1 MFPRPAKRG
10 EGQGEGS
17 AATLVRRLQICA
29 SVPIARHRLL
39 DPAKVF
45 VRAGLILCGVA
56 VTWMCA
62 AFGLL
67 ASDMIFRGGCRLPTK
82 HKPALYQVRTIEHAV
97 ARYQIDHDKCPETMD
112 DLIDNAYVDHNT
124 FVDPWGTPIRFTC
137 IREDIRVDSAGADRA
152 FGTADDV
159 MNERWWSSGDSAR

>member
-1 MFPRPAKRG
+1 
-10 EGQGEGS
+10 
-17 AATLVRRLQICA
+17 LQIPA

-67 ASDMIFRGGCRLPTK
+67 ASEMVFGRPGCRLRV
-82 HKPALYQVRTIEHAV
+82 KPAVLQVRDIAS
-97 ARYQIDHDKCPETMD
+97 AISQYMIDQNRCPRTKD
-112 DLIDNAYVDHNT
+112 DLIDNQYVVRKT
-124 FVDPWGTPIRFTC
+124 FEDPWGTTITFTC
-137 IREDIRVDSAGADRA
+137 PDGPDDEVRVRSAGPDHI
-152 FGTADDV
+152 FGTNDDV
-159 MNERWWSSGDSAR
+159 TNW